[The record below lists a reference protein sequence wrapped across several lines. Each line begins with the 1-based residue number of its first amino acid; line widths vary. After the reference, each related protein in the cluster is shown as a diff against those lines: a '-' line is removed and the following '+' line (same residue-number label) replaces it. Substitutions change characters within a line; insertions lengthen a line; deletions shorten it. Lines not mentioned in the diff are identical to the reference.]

1 MLNQKAQE
9 SVKRGRDK
17 EDLASYMKV
26 NRIFPSGDYD
36 AVSNCQECVYD
47 S

>member
-1 MLNQKAQE
+1 MLNQKTQE

-17 EDLASYMKV
+17 EDLASCMKV

-36 AVSNCQECVYD
+36 AVSNCQERVYD